1 MPTEADVLIAGG
13 GPAGAACALRLSRY
27 GFRVLLF
34 DKGEGKRQHV
44 GESLPS
50 SLRVVLETLGI
61 ELPPEVVVAR
71 PPLHLV
77 YWGEMQGGEP
87 WSGLSERE
95 RSLLVWRGPFDR
107 LLRDSAA
114 AAGARLLTDAV
125 SEVKRRPRGGVEIR
139 TVRGRSY
146 RGRFFIDAS
155 GRSGVVARSYR
166 RKEVGFR
173 TLALTG
179 HFRTAEAA
187 PPTLIEAFENG
198 WIWTAPLANGLRDV
212 TVMLDAPGP
221 GSDREALFFRSLSK
235 APHAERLV
243 ASLEVSRAVR
253 GIDATPYDARRF
265 CASDFLLAGD
275 AASFLD
281 PLAAHGVHKAM
292 DGALVAAIVTRTILE
307 RPASAEAAA
316 QFYDQRER
324 SIVRAITE
332 RLQGLYRQERRFAM
346 RPFWRRRAEGER
358 SESRSE
364 KRWGWGRSALMED
377 RELAPA
383 SRPPL
388 DPRARLR
395 GRAALCEAPVLEG
408 DFVERREV
416 LMAPGAER
424 PVRFLGTVCLPDLYK
439 DVLSA
444 GSALAGAG
452 RSPAGVDRALQ
463 AVDWLY
469 RRGYLEP
476 GESKE
481 L

>member
-1 MPTEADVLIAGG
+1 MLVEADMLIAGG
-13 GPAGAACALRLSRY
+13 GPAGAACALRLSQY

-61 ELPPEVVVAR
+61 ELPPEVMVAR

-77 YWGEMQGGEP
+77 YWGPMQGGEP

-95 RSLLVWRGPFDR
+95 SSLLVWRGPFDR
-107 LLRDSAA
+107 WLRDSAA
-114 AAGARLLTDAV
+114 AAGAGLVEDAV

-146 RGRFFIDAS
+146 RGRFFVDAT
-155 GRSGVVARSYR
+155 GRSAVLSRSYR
-166 RKEVGFR
+166 RKETGFR

-179 HFRTAEAA
+179 HFRTAETE

-212 TVMLDAPGP
+212 TVMLDAPER

-243 ASLEVSRAVR
+243 ASLPVSGGIR

-265 CASDFLLAGD
+265 CGGDFLLAGD

-292 DGALVAAIVTRTILE
+292 DGALVAAIVARTILE
-307 RPASAEAAA
+307 RPENAEAAA
-316 QFYDQRER
+316 QFYDERER
-324 SIVRAITE
+324 SIVRVITE
-332 RLQGLYRQERRFAM
+332 RLQGLYRQETRFAQ
-346 RPFWRRRAEGER
+346 RPFWRHRAEGER

-364 KRWGWGRSALMED
+364 KRWGWGPSALMED
-377 RELAPA
+377 RASAP
-383 SRPPL
+383 SLRRPL
-388 DPRARLR
+388 DLRAPLR
-395 GRAALCEAPVLEG
+395 GRAAVCEAPVLEG

-424 PVRFLGTVCLPDLYK
+424 PVRFLGTVCLPDLYQ

-444 GSALAGAG
+444 GSALEAAG

-469 RRGYLEP
+469 RQGYLEP

>member
-1 MPTEADVLIAGG
+1 MPVEADMLIAGG
-13 GPAGAACALRLSRY
+13 GPAGAACALRLSQY

-61 ELPPEVVVAR
+61 ELPPEVMVAR

-77 YWGEMQGGEP
+77 YWGPMQGGEP

-95 RSLLVWRGPFDR
+95 SSLLVWRGPFDR
-107 LLRDSAA
+107 WLRDSAA
-114 AAGARLLTDAV
+114 AAGAGLVEDAV

-146 RGRFFIDAS
+146 RGRFFVDAT
-155 GRSGVVARSYR
+155 GRSAVLSRSYR
-166 RKEVGFR
+166 RKETGFR

-179 HFRTAEAA
+179 HFRTAETE

-212 TVMLDAPGP
+212 TVMLDAPER

-243 ASLEVSRAVR
+243 ASLPVSGGIR

-265 CASDFLLAGD
+265 CGGDFLLAGD

-292 DGALVAAIVTRTILE
+292 DGALVAAIVARTILE
-307 RPASAEAAA
+307 RPENAEAAA
-316 QFYDQRER
+316 QFYDERER
-324 SIVRAITE
+324 SIVRVITE
-332 RLQGLYRQERRFAM
+332 RLQGLYRQETRFAQ
-346 RPFWRRRAEGER
+346 RPFWLRRSGTA
-358 SESRSE
+358 ST
-364 KRWGWGRSALMED
+364 
-377 RELAPA
+377 REPIHPP
-383 SRPPL
+383 SRPL
-388 DPRARLR
+388 DARAPLR
-395 GRAALCEAPVLEG
+395 GRAAVCEAPVLEG
-408 DFVERREV
+408 DFVERRKV

-424 PVRFLGTVCLPDLYK
+424 PVRFLGTVCLPDLYQ

-444 GSALAGAG
+444 GSALEAAG

-469 RRGYLEP
+469 RQGYLEP